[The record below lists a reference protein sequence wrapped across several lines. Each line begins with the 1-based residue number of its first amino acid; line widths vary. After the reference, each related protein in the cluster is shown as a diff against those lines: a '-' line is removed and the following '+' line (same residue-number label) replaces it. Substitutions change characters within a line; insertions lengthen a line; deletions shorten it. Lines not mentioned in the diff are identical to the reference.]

1 MSLTHQSS
9 TSNYISFLRT
19 RKFGQ
24 NQEFGYFDNKP
35 DNLPYPKG
43 APREPL
49 KNQKPIKTKAAKGVR
64 IANIQHRQNVICKS
78 ADGNGDKSMSL
89 RALRQFLEENGMF
102 PDKYR
107 STIWR
112 HLLNLPDNAVSFNDY
127 VRMGTHKNFL
137 DFPEK
142 FPLAS
147 DALCSRMVRMLS
159 VFAHY
164 SPVFG
169 DTTFTPICT
178 IFFP

>member
-1 MSLTHQSS
+1 M
-9 TSNYISFLRT
+9 
-19 RKFGQ
+19 
-24 NQEFGYFDNKP
+24 
-35 DNLPYPKG
+35 
-43 APREPL
+43 
-49 KNQKPIKTKAAKGVR
+49 R

-78 ADGNGDKSMSL
+78 ANGNGDKSMSL

-112 HLLNLPDNAVSFNDY
+112 HLLDLPDNAVSFNDY

-137 DFPEK
+137 DFGEK

-147 DALCSRMVRMLS
+147 DSLCSRMVRILS

-178 IFFP
+178 IPFILKQNSVIPIYKLVWARRADFIRGRFDILQTLGAAFFQVLPKPAR